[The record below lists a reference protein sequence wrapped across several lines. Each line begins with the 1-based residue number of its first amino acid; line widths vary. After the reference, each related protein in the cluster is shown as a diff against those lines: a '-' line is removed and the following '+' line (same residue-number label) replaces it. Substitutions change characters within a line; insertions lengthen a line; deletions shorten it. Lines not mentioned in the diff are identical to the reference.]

1 MQVPEDLFSLASS
14 VLGMEYEAATETVQ
28 TQHLKQCW
36 AVIYGLVPF
45 KDGDQ
50 WCVLLGDNLQSG
62 IAGFGK
68 TPEKAIFDFNAAMK
82 RT

>member
-1 MQVPEDLFSLASS
+1 MQVPEDLFNLASS
-14 VLGMEYEAATETVQ
+14 VLGMEYEAAVEAVQ
-28 TQHLKQCW
+28 ANQIKQCW
-36 AVIYGLVPF
+36 AVAYGLAPF

-50 WCVLLGDNLQSG
+50 WCVLLGGDLQSG
-62 IAGFGK
+62 VSGFGD